1 MAIRRGTRSAT
12 FIYLLETFAILGT
25 LAGAAYGTYL
35 TLGESRIEMLTNA
48 FRYGF
53 FGFIGGSAVGIIL
66 GAFSAIFSTIFHR
79 SQ

>member
-12 FIYLLETFAILGT
+12 FIYLLETFAMLGT
-25 LAGAAYGTYL
+25 LAGAAYGIYL
-35 TLGESRIEMLTNA
+35 MFGESRIEMITSA

-66 GAFSAIFSTIFHR
+66 GAFSAIFPTIFRR
-79 SQ
+79 SP